1 MPELLSNEAKLYYDV
16 RGEGFPI
23 IFTHGASWNHLQ
35 WKKQVEFFKDKF
47 KVITWDVRGHGY
59 STLPDGPVNSEDFS
73 SDLIALMDHLKLD
86 KAILC
91 GLSMGGHISLQTAIR
106 YPERVKSL
114 ILIGTPCSNTLNL
127 YEKVFVPINLFSS
140 KIISMQLSAKL
151 QAKMLSQFNRENYD
165 YIISAFSMIS
175 KDNWIRVWDAVT
187 RMESKHNLHQ
197 VKCPTLLLIGDHDT
211 LTRRH
216 QPYMHDR
223 IHNSTLRTINNAHH
237 GTNLDNP
244 RAVNEEIMNFIN

>member
-127 YEKVFVPINLFSS
+127 YEKVFVPINRFSS

-216 QPYMHDR
+216 QPYIHDR

>member
-127 YEKVFVPINLFSS
+127 YEKVFVPINRFSS

>member
-114 ILIGTPCSNTLNL
+114 ILIVTP
-127 YEKVFVPINLFSS
+127 
-140 KIISMQLSAKL
+140 
-151 QAKMLSQFNRENYD
+151 
-165 YIISAFSMIS
+165 
-175 KDNWIRVWDAVT
+175 
-187 RMESKHNLHQ
+187 
-197 VKCPTLLLIGDHDT
+197 
-211 LTRRH
+211 
-216 QPYMHDR
+216 
-223 IHNSTLRTINNAHH
+223 
-237 GTNLDNP
+237 
-244 RAVNEEIMNFIN
+244 

>member
-127 YEKVFVPINLFSS
+127 YEKVFVTINRFSS

>member
-127 YEKVFVPINLFSS
+127 YEKVFVPINRFSS

-223 IHNSTLRTINNAHH
+223 IHNSTLEP
-237 GTNLDNP
+237 L
-244 RAVNEEIMNFIN
+244 IMLTMVPTWIIQEQ